1 MKAMFRA
8 TAVSAVSI
16 AGASMLLIAAQSTM
30 AVTPSDNPKVVQ
42 KAKQPQGKATKTS
55 SFAPHPTTRRVFGD
69 PIQPAIVGHVQP
81 KKPPNE

>member
-8 TAVSAVSI
+8 GTVSAVSI
-16 AGASMLLIAAQSTM
+16 AAASLLLMAAQSTM
-30 AVTPSDNPKVVQ
+30 AVTPPYNPKVVQ

-69 PIQPAIVGHVQP
+69 PIQPPIVGHVQP
-81 KKPPNE
+81 QKPPHE